1 MSGMKSDLFFSFMT
15 SLLICMALIPP
26 LRLFAGRFHIMDQPG
41 ERKVHQHPVP
51 TIGGIAFAFG
61 AFASILWWGPKDS
74 TTLSILLGGLIILG
88 FGVWDDRANLDYRI
102 KILGQLAAALAVII
116 IGGIRFESIPF
127 LLDADLPM
135 WVGIPVTVLFF
146 VAVSNAVNLT
156 DGLDGLAGGLSFL
169 TLCGIAYLAYLSEDS
184 KVLLLTVP
192 FLGGVLGFLRF
203 NTYPAR
209 IYMGDGGSQL
219 LGFIMGVLAILL
231 TDSTR
236 GPFSPP
242 LLLFLLGLPFLDTL
256 GVAGQRL
263 AEGRSPFIGDR
274 KHIHHKLM
282 TAGFSH
288 YEAVTAIYAI
298 QAEMVGLAYL
308 LRWQSDTLIVPLY
321 LILAGTVLALFI
333 AAGYGLIP
341 DPALQSARV
350 RSDRWLSNLL
360 RGPWLRDLPIRFLGA
375 VVPLFLIVSVFL
387 PAHVPEDV
395 GHMSIALFGI
405 VLLGLSLLPRLAP
418 YFVRGGLYLGSTLL
432 LYVSDASWMQAM
444 APIPMT
450 YHILFGAMAVMVL
463 LSMRFDSQSRFQT
476 TPLDYLMV
484 CLAVIFPFL
493 PEVGT
498 DISAF
503 GLFTAK
509 LIVLFF
515 SFELLLHAFSDRVKQ
530 LGLVSL
536 WILFGLGIRIWL

>member
-1 MSGMKSDLFFSFMT
+1 MNSELFFSFMT

-26 LRLFAGRFHIMDQPG
+26 LRLLAGRFHIMDQPG
-41 ERKVHQHPVP
+41 ERKVHQDPVP
-51 TIGGIAFAFG
+51 TVGGIAFALG

-74 TTLSILLGGLIILG
+74 TTLSILLGGLIILS
-88 FGVWDDRANLDYRI
+88 FGVWDDRANLGYRI
-102 KILGQLAAALAVII
+102 KLLGQLVAALAVII
-116 IGGIRFESIPF
+116 IGGIRIESIPF
-127 LLDADLPM
+127 LLDAELPM
-135 WVGIPVTVLFF
+135 WVGIPVTVVFL

-169 TLCGIAYLAYLSEDS
+169 TLCGIAYLAYLSNDS
-184 KVLLLTVP
+184 TVLWLTVP
-192 FLGGVLGFLRF
+192 FLGGLLGFLRY

-209 IYMGDGGSQL
+209 IFMGDGGSQL

-231 TDSTR
+231 TDSTS
-236 GPFSPP
+236 GPFSPA
-242 LLLFLLGLPFLDTL
+242 LSLFLLGLPFLDTL

-263 AEGRSPFIGDR
+263 VEGRSPFSGDR
-274 KHIHHKLM
+274 KHVHHKLM
-282 TAGFSH
+282 KVGLSH

-298 QAEMVGLAYL
+298 QAGMVGLAYL

-333 AAGYGLIP
+333 AAGHGLIP
-341 DPALQSARV
+341 TPALQGARV
-350 RSDRWLSNLL
+350 RTNRWLSDVLSVS
-360 RGPWLRDLPIRFLGA
+360 WLCDLPIQFLAA
-375 VVPLFLIVSVFL
+375 VVPLFLIASVFL
-387 PAHVPEDV
+387 PAYIPDDV
-395 GHMSIALFGI
+395 GYMSIALFGI
-405 VLLGLSLLPRLAP
+405 VLLGLLLLPRLAP
-418 YFVRGGLYLGSTLL
+418 YFVRGGLYMGSTFLM
-432 LYVSDASWMQAM
+432 YVSDASWMKAL

-463 LSMRFDSQSRFQT
+463 LSMRFGYQGRFQT

-493 PEVGT
+493 PEVRME
-498 DISAF
+498 ISAF
-503 GLFTAK
+503 GLFAAK

-536 WILFGLGIRIWL
+536 WILFGLGIRMWL